1 MSCLVVLSTIYFW
14 WPLMSCGGKNLKM
27 SHQDQDVKIFFQPAI
42 KIFQIYFTQHD
53 IWKFVHK
60 IDSLIKW
67 FRSRSHYTPL
77 GKFYSSALCFVNQK
91 LQHLKWFSGTLKLSY
106 VNVVSSFSKLPGGW
120 LTHSTSRKLGVKGK
134 NLRKIESCFLCEIR
148 RAGGGGWWE
157 AARNY
162 SGLSTLSLL
171 STRLKGHLWLLRCRC
186 PSAHYIQRRSS
197 YLWFFLAHFAWYLPR
212 LSPK

>member
-1 MSCLVVLSTIYFW
+1 MLKYFFR
-14 WPLMSCGGKNLKM
+14 
-27 SHQDQDVKIFFQPAI
+27 HAI
-42 KIFQIYFTQHD
+42 KIFWIYFTQHD

-148 RAGGGGWWE
+148 RAGGGGVMGGGWKLFGSLDSF
-157 AARNY
+157 AAVHQIKR
-162 SGLSTLSLL
+162 SPLVVTLSVP
-171 STRLKGHLWLLRCRC
+171 KC
-186 PSAHYIQRRSS
+186 PLYPGAILILVVSS
-197 YLWFFLAHFAWYLPR
+197 
-212 LSPK
+212 